1 MKLDQSDLVQQGVA
15 KMKAQNYTY
24 RTPFGDELAIITG
37 KSAARG
43 RDNLRNTRKA
53 LAAANDIIST
63 LQADVKERHAC
74 TVRLRLRKNKEIAS
88 LLAEV
93 ASLKAE
99 NEALKDAAEM
109 WQTIAKSSVTASGEL
124 LDALE
129 ND

>member
-1 MKLDQSDLVQQGVA
+1 MENLYY
-15 KMKAQNYTY
+15 MHEN
-24 RTPFGDELAIITG
+24 PFGCTLATATD
-37 KSAARG
+37 KSLIRGRNHLRAAR
-43 RDNLRNTRKA
+43 NALRE
-53 LAAANDIIST
+53 ANDRIST

-93 ASLKAE
+93 ARLKAE
-99 NEALKDAAEM
+99 NETLKEVSEM
-109 WQTIAKSSVTASGEL
+109 WQTIATSSVTASGEL

>member
-1 MKLDQSDLVQQGVA
+1 
-15 KMKAQNYTY
+15 MKAQNYTY
-24 RTPFGDELAIITG
+24 KTPFGDELAIITG

-63 LQADVKERHAC
+63 WQADVKERHAC

-93 ASLKAE
+93 ARLKAE
-99 NEALKDAAEM
+99 NETLKENAEM
-109 WQTIAKSSVTASGEL
+109 WKTIATSSVTAGGEL

>member
-1 MKLDQSDLVQQGVA
+1 MKTT
-15 KMKAQNYTY
+15 NYNY
-24 RTPFGDELAIITG
+24 ITPFGDDLATITG

-43 RDNLRNTRKA
+43 RDSTHNLRRV
-53 LAAANDIIST
+53 LAVANDRIST
-63 LQADVKERHAC
+63 LQADVKQRHAC
-74 TVRLRLRKNKEIAS
+74 AVRLRLRKNAKIVS

-93 ASLKAE
+93 ARLKAE
-99 NEALKDAAEM
+99 NEALKDAVEM

>member
-1 MKLDQSDLVQQGVA
+1 
-15 KMKAQNYTY
+15 MKAQNYTY
-24 RTPFGDELAIITG
+24 KTPFGDELAIITG

-88 LLAEV
+88 LLADV
-93 ASLKAE
+93 ARLKAE
-99 NEALKDAAEM
+99 NETLKENAEM
-109 WQTIAKSSVTASGEL
+109 WKTIATSSVTAGGEL